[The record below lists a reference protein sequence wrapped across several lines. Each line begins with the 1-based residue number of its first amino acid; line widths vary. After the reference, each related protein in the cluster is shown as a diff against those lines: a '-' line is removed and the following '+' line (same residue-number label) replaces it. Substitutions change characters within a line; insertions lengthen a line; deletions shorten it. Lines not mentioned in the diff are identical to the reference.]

1 MVEDIL
7 TNKNKTNKW
16 AAMGKNM
23 GSHFL
28 LSGFNYYVLTL
39 KLIIWYNGLVVYIHD
54 FTLYFYFKNT
64 CM

>member
-39 KLIIWYNGLVVYIHD
+39 KLII
-54 FTLYFYFKNT
+54 
-64 CM
+64 